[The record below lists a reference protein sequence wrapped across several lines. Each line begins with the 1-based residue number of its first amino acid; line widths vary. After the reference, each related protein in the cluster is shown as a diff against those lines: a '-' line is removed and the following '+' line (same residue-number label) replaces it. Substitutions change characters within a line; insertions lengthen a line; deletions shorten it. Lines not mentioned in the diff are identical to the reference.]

1 LSFGANFQYNDLH
14 FLLYGVKEY
23 INLPRIIFYPIVEYK
38 DYEEIDSCFLVKE
51 MKTNLEAYYSNFK
64 SINLELDDY
73 DGERKSF
80 NLMKNDLVL

>member
-1 LSFGANFQYNDLH
+1 M
-14 FLLYGVKEY
+14 
-23 INLPRIIFYPIVEYK
+23 
-38 DYEEIDSCFLVKE
+38 KE

>member
-1 LSFGANFQYNDLH
+1 MSFGANFQYNDLH

-23 INLPRIIFYPIVEYK
+23 INLPRIIFYAIVEYK